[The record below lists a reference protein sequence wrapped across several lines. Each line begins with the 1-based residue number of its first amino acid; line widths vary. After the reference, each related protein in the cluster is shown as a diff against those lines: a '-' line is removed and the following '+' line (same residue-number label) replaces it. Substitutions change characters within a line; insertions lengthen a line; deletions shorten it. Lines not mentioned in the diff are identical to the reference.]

1 MAPRVVVRSGSG
13 GREQP
18 RQPLSARVGSSG
30 RGGDC
35 DTPESS
41 SSLNSE
47 AKSKAPPSCQ
57 FSAFERKPP
66 HRDGRQRQGAAMAMD
81 RYERQGCYSCAGV
94 LSALGVLLML
104 ILLPMTWKKVEY
116 YQGCPRRRPV
126 APPRLASTV
135 GRHRRV
141 VPTVARRVAT
151 SAPPQVSAA
160 RSPRARSGG
169 TRSTRRAATASG
181 PTTRSGATRSTSR
194 TLTSA

>member
-1 MAPRVVVRSGSG
+1 MRTTRGRADISRRWRGGHEYAVGRAELNRTLDPTVLWDHSGAARRRAQWCWRPRAASAALFR
-13 GREQP
+13 
-18 RQPLSARVGSSG
+18 ARVGSSG

-116 YQGCPRRRPV
+116 YQGCPRRRPAV
-126 APPRLASTV
+126 GFSRSRRRAGGRPRPPRS
-135 GRHRRV
+135 RR
-141 VPTVARRVAT
+141 R
-151 SAPPQVSAA
+151 
-160 RSPRARSGG
+160 
-169 TRSTRRAATASG
+169 
-181 PTTRSGATRSTSR
+181 TSR
-194 TLTSA
+194 RR